1 MDLADLKTTISSLN
15 DEELLNLIRGIR
27 TSRRTAKPKPN
38 AKSKSAKPE
47 RKANPVSFDA
57 LLGSMSPDQLEQLIN
72 TLESEA
78 KK

>member
-15 DEELLNLIRGIR
+15 DEELLNLIREIR
-27 TSRRTAKPKPN
+27 TSRRTAKPKPD

-72 TLESEA
+72 ILESEA

>member
-1 MDLADLKTTISSLN
+1 MDLADLKTTISNLN
-15 DEELLNLIRGIR
+15 DEELLNLIRDIR
-27 TSRRTAKPKPN
+27 TRRRTAKPKPN
-38 AKSKSAKPE
+38 AKPKSAPA